1 MKGVYIMVEI
11 QDGYQNE
18 FLIVLEFN
26 NKKVYNYTSLIK
38 IFILYVIIN
47 LVILWKNGKNT

>member
-1 MKGVYIMVEI
+1 MVEI

-47 LVILWKNGKNT
+47 LVILWINGKNT